1 MLSNRSGVQI
11 HIREVFQSVSLI
23 SSKIIKRL
31 IKCSILKRLQSR
43 AEIFSKTPTTVM
55 FQMRR
60 SSLMATK
67 LPTTPTELAET
78 PTSTEMP
85 VDSTRLTFRHQVW
98 EFHHLIRGE
107 YRQQRLH
114 PSLHRLGFI
123 TTAMEQVVT
132 ATSGLMKGALLY
144 ERALLTQK
152 LRLKTVYVRIDH
164 DNSAS
169 LNMEDIM

>member
-1 MLSNRSGVQI
+1 
-11 HIREVFQSVSLI
+11 
-23 SSKIIKRL
+23 
-31 IKCSILKRLQSR
+31 
-43 AEIFSKTPTTVM
+43 
-55 FQMRR
+55 
-60 SSLMATK
+60 MATK

-78 PTSTEMP
+78 PTSTGIP
-85 VDSTRLTFRHQVW
+85 VDSTLLIFRHQVW

-114 PSLHRLGFI
+114 LLLHRLGFI

-152 LRLKTVYVRIDH
+152 LRLKTVYVRIDL

-169 LNMEDIM
+169 SNMEDIM

>member
-1 MLSNRSGVQI
+1 M
-11 HIREVFQSVSLI
+11 I

-43 AEIFSKTPTTVM
+43 SATFSKTPTTVM

-67 LPTTPTELAET
+67 LLTTPTELVET
-78 PTSTEMP
+78 PTSTGMP
-85 VDSTRLTFRHQVW
+85 ADSTHLTFRHQVW

-114 PSLHRLGFI
+114 PLLPRSAFI
-123 TTAMEQVVT
+123 TTAMEQVVI
-132 ATSGLMKGALLY
+132 ATSGLMKGALLCG
-144 ERALLTQK
+144 RVLLTQK
-152 LRLKTVYVRIDH
+152 LLLKTVYVRIDH
-164 DNSAS
+164 DNSA
-169 LNMEDIM
+169 L